1 MKPVLIIC
9 FSLVILSTSAQD
21 KNQFFALDAK
31 MNQTILDSSKYI
43 LWIHKQDSNWQW
55 DYYKTWGPM
64 VKSYSYAD
72 HDGTIRN
79 GDFYLYNTSGAL
91 DSMGHFDLGKKKGS
105 FYKLKTLSND
115 SIIFFRLY
123 EYEQD
128 SLLKIVDLPADK
140 GKNNKAD
147 SVKEQEPE
155 YIGGAAK
162 WQTFLSQNL
171 EYPERAKTKE
181 LQGQVRICFLVDE
194 EGNPRNPFV
203 QKSVEYSL
211 DQESLKLIRDSGNW
225 IPGTKDGK
233 PVKTY
238 KVQPVNFKLQSQ

>member
-9 FSLVILSTSAQD
+9 FSLVIFSTSAQD

-72 HDGTIRN
+72 HDGTMRN

-91 DSMGHFDLGKKKGS
+91 DSMGYFDHGKKKGS
-105 FYKLKTLSND
+105 FYKLRTLSND
-115 SIIFFRLY
+115 SIIFFKQY

-128 SLLKIVDLPADK
+128 SLLKTVDLSAEK
-140 GKNNKAD
+140 AKNNKAD
-147 SVKEQEPE
+147 SMKEQEAGYP
-155 YIGGAAK
+155 GGEAN

-171 EYPERAKTKE
+171 KYPERAMTKG
-181 LQGQVRICFLVDE
+181 LQGQVRICFMVDE
-194 EGNPRNPFV
+194 EGNVKNPFV

-225 IPGTKDGK
+225 IPGTKDNN

-238 KVQPVNFKLQSQ
+238 KVQPVNFKLQTQ